1 MITLKLQGFQETKE
15 TLVKELGKFNNLGTA
30 TVGVHEKAG
39 IHPSSD
45 SGETIA
51 EIAIKNHFGSG
62 NIPARPFL
70 DVGVESVISQ
80 INQDVEVWLAKG
92 KPNKA
97 LQQMAR
103 LAVGGVQT
111 YIRDLQYPPNA
122 PYTIQMKGSSNPLVD
137 TGTLVQNITGE
148 IHKK

>member
-30 TVGVHEKAG
+30 TVGVHEGAG
-39 IHPSSD
+39 VHPNGD
-45 SGETIA
+45 GETFA

-70 DVGVESVISQ
+70 DVGVESVITK
-80 INQDVEVWLAKG
+80 INRAVEIELEKG
-92 KPNKA
+92 NPDKA
-97 LQQMAR
+97 LEQMAR

-111 YIRDLQYPPNA
+111 YMTDLQTPPNA
-122 PYTIQMKGSSNPLVD
+122 PYTIAKKGSSNPLID
-137 TGTLVQNITGE
+137 TGALRANITSE
-148 IHKK
+148 IRKK